1 MSNRTIEQANAMAEL
16 RTSHLAQIAA
26 LIGPGTESERL
37 ERFLDACNADAIQ
50 RVFARTV
57 WMTSRGSVYSAAK
70 VAWLFGD
77 NQRSIFAFLPGHGW
91 GCCGCPVQM
100 RMAGVP
106 HYIPQDWQPS
116 VQQLERFSTIQIAE
130 RFNK

>member
-16 RTSHLAQIAA
+16 RASHLAQIEA
-26 LIGPGTESERL
+26 LTGSGTESERL
-37 ERFLDACNADAIQ
+37 ARFLDACNADAIQ

-57 WMTSRGSVYSAAK
+57 RMTSRGSVYSAAIT
-70 VAWLFGD
+70 AWLFGD
-77 NQRSIFAFLPGHGW
+77 NPRSLFAFLPG
-91 GCCGCPVQM
+91 CGCPVQM
-100 RMAGVP
+100 REAGVP

-116 VQQLERFSTIQIAE
+116 VQQLERFSAIQIAA